1 VWTKGGESPY
11 SLFEP
16 RQAALLCRF
25 WSGSFAVRLHALTTS
40 VSSPLIRAFCTALYR
55 MRSKSGSRA
64 STKRLRGRFLIE
76 PASLGTSQRDSRT
89 RQYASMSDKRSL
101 RPAPAFLQHAACS
114 SGPTRQGGASA
125 HRRGSIGPRSTCYSG
140 NGPEPVPLNGCSS
153 VRSLTGDQLPL
164 FGQSDYSLSSC
175 KLDVSLRV
183 AQLCPLMRD
192 MVDTTRHDIQ
202 SMRFTAI
209 SALQQD
215 LA

>member
-1 VWTKGGESPY
+1 MQLRANTTRRSVGSQAGVNRSQIY
-11 SLFEP
+11 MLL
-16 RQAALLCRF
+16 RQ
-25 WSGSFAVRLHALTTS
+25 WS
-40 VSSPLIRAFCTALYR
+40 
-55 MRSKSGSRA
+55 
-64 STKRLRGRFLIE
+64 
-76 PASLGTSQRDSRT
+76 
-89 RQYASMSDKRSL
+89 
-101 RPAPAFLQHAACS
+101 
-114 SGPTRQGGASA
+114 
-125 HRRGSIGPRSTCYSG
+125 
-140 NGPEPVPLNGCSS
+140 EPVPLNGCSS